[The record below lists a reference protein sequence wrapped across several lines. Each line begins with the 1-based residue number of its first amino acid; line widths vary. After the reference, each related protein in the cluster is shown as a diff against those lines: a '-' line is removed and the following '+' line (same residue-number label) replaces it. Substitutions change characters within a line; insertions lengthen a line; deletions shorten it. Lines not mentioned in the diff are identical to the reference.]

1 MKSAQN
7 SGKNFTPK
15 MAYRGIAVGNNT
27 KIQPD
32 HAWCLLFGDN
42 LTSRGHYDV
51 QIGDSISLPAALRPG
66 DLDLEFKSV
75 YDIFRLHSMDGTLL
89 ENDEKVPKE
98 IREGHSL
105 KWLQEVAVAIAKITM
120 ILGKLNKCPLKECTK
135 QCILTCSGCEKIR
148 YCSEGCQKADWK
160 NHRQF
165 CAPRFEVRP
174 RSTEGEFYRGLV
186 ALEQQGVF
194 WTPPS
199 LMDFGVYCT
208 KKIFKGELIGYF
220 EGEYKTYEE
229 LAGENLGEADTLD
242 DSKWVRPVTGNPPR
256 VFVPSEHDQLSKA
269 ADPSFTSKTQRNFL
283 EVFATS
289 QSCITSLG
297 SLENIIPYGS
307 ASPANAVVAE
317 TTEKVGLVAM
327 RNINPGEEI
336 FFHRGFTHH
345 FHRECQR
352 GFIFDEDPKDLPA
365 NIYSSPG
372 FQEYIIFYYPYATD
386 MFVTSLGND
395 VFQVSVCI
403 NDLSSDERVERVE
416 REKREP
422 MRVHFGHCAA
432 PEGTTRVA
440 KMTFDDYRLAFLG
453 SE

>member
-1 MKSAQN
+1 
-7 SGKNFTPK
+7 
-15 MAYRGIAVGNNT
+15 
-27 KIQPD
+27 
-32 HAWCLLFGDN
+32 
-42 LTSRGHYDV
+42 
-51 QIGDSISLPAALRPG
+51 
-66 DLDLEFKSV
+66 
-75 YDIFRLHSMDGTLL
+75 MDGTLF

-105 KWLQEVAVAIAKITM
+105 RWLQEVAVAIAKITM
-120 ILGKLNKCPLKECTK
+120 TLGGLNKCPLKECIK

-194 WTPPS
+194 WTPPG
-199 LMDFGVYCT
+199 LMDEAVYCT

-220 EGEYKTYEE
+220 KGNYKTYEE
-229 LAGENLGEADTLD
+229 LAGENLGENDTLD
-242 DSKWVRPVTGNPPR
+242 DSKWVKPVPGNPPK
-256 VFVPSEHDQLSKA
+256 VFVPSEDDELTKA
-269 ADPSFTSKTQRNFL
+269 ADPSFTSKAQRNFL
-283 EVFATS
+283 QVFAS
-289 QSCITSLG
+289 SKSCITSLG

-307 ASPANAVVAE
+307 ASPANAIVAE
-317 TTEKVGLVAM
+317 SPEGRPHLGRGETGKVGLVAT

-352 GFIFDEDPKDLPA
+352 GFIFDKPAKDLPA

-372 FQEYIIFYYPYATD
+372 FREYIIFYYPYATD

-395 VFQVSVCI
+395 VFQVSVCV
-403 NDLSSDERVERVE
+403 NDSFGLE
-416 REKREP
+416 REPFK
-422 MRVHFGHCAA
+422 VHFGPCVA
-432 PEGTTRVA
+432 PEGTTRIA